1 MSDPAVAAEAEDF
14 SSLPPVP
21 STPENR
27 PVFHDTGGLTAEQYR
42 NRLILDRPPPT
53 DAEIRSHYEFSG
65 SCAATASHFDITAYY
80 VRKSLR
86 REPYLRSVK

>member
-1 MSDPAVAAEAEDF
+1 MSDPVAAEEAEDF
-14 SSLPPVP
+14 PSLPSVP

-42 NRLILDRPPPT
+42 DRLILDRPPPT

-65 SCAATASHFDITAYY
+65 SFAATAAHFNSTAYY
-80 VRKSLR
+80 VQKSVL
-86 REPYLRSVK
+86 REPHLRSVK